1 MDEKLTIAIILGTT
15 REGNQSL
22 HAARYVEGVG
32 KTLPN
37 VEILFVN
44 PAELNLPHDGDNPD
58 TRDARFSD
66 VTARAD
72 AFFIVTPEYNHS
84 YPGSLKRTLDSEF
97 DNYMHKPVAVA
108 GVSSGNWGGVR
119 AVEALLSPLR
129 HMGMTVAQTE
139 LYFPHVEELFDE
151 QGMLK
156 PEHAEQYDKSTRRM
170 FEELTWLAKTLRWG
184 RQNLKD

>member
-1 MDEKLTIAIILGTT
+1 MDEKLTIAVILGTT
-15 REGNQSL
+15 RAGNEST
-22 HAARYVEGVG
+22 HAARFVESVG
-32 KTLPN
+32 KTMPN
-37 VEILFVN
+37 VEIIFVD
-44 PAELNLPHDGDNPD
+44 PSELNLPHDGDNPE

-139 LYFPHVEELFDE
+139 LYFPHVKDLFDE
-151 QGMLK
+151 QGALK
-156 PEHAEQYDKSTRRM
+156 PEHIEQYQKSTQKM
-170 FEELTWLAKTLRWG
+170 YTELIWLARTLKWG
-184 RQNLKD
+184 RVNLTA